1 MSGKVTVEFVGW
13 KDDFRYFEEK
23 QRVTKHIEA
32 IAETKGFIFAQVQ

>member
-23 QRVTKHIEA
+23 QRIIKHIEA
-32 IAETKGFIFAQVQ
+32 IAETKGFILAQVQ